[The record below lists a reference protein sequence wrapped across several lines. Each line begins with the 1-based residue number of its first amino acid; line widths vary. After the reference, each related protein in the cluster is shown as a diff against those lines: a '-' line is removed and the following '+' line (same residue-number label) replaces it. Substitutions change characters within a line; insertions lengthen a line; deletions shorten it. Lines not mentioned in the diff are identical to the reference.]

1 MPERLVTYL
10 WLCLAALAA
19 GAVNAVAGGGTL
31 LTFPALVAVMASS
44 VRANTTSTVA
54 LVPGSLASA
63 WGYRRE
69 LWACRRWAFVL
80 AWPSLA
86 GGLLG
91 ALLLT
96 QLEEA
101 YFKAVV
107 PWLILLAALLFLAQP
122 TLSKLRQTPADRTAP
137 SRRTLAG
144 VIFFQF
150 LVAVYGGYFGAGIGI
165 LMLSSLGLMGLGDI
179 HRMNALK
186 TFLAVCINGISVA
199 WFVVTD
205 QVDWRYALVMAVAAI
220 VGGYLGARVARRLP
234 RNLVRWIVIAIG
246 FGLAGYFFYQQWSDR
261 ELSIEDGRSRMEG
274 EGTALIISRGMPVAQ
289 LRNWLWRLGGL

>member
-10 WLCLAALAA
+10 WLCLAALAE

-165 LMLSSLGLMGLGDI
+165 LMIASLSLMGAGTI
-179 HRMNALK
+179 HHTNALK
-186 TFLAVCINGISVA
+186 TFLAACINGVSV
-199 WFVVTD
+199 VVWVLNGKVNWD
-205 QVDWRYALVMAVAAI
+205 YVPVMAAGAV
-220 VGGYLGARVARRLP
+220 VGGYVGARVARRLP
-234 RNLVRWIVIAIG
+234 KNVVRWVVIGIG
-246 FGLAGYFFYQQWSDR
+246 FTLAGYYFSKSYH
-261 ELSIEDGRSRMEG
+261 
-274 EGTALIISRGMPVAQ
+274 
-289 LRNWLWRLGGL
+289 